1 MLNLTGLQNNKE
13 IQRDTKRYKEIQRDT
28 KRLQRDYKE
37 KQAKNN
43 KK

>member
-1 MLNLTGLQNNKE
+1 MLNLTGLQNN
-13 IQRDTKRYKEIQRDT
+13 KEIQRDT